1 MLLRLALRNLRR
13 HPWRSAATV
22 LGVALGIAAVLATL
36 SVGDNV
42 QANLRRTLEAATGP
56 ADLLV
61 APGSSGRA
69 VFTQTDV
76 PNLSA
81 VAGIDAV
88 APVLTYRAEPVSDV
102 IERND
107 TVVPGVGSGFQL
119 SGRDTTRPELLPA
132 ELAAG
137 AWPSAGSQ
145 GIALSEDFASQ
156 RGLTLGDTLSF
167 ASQFGNVPFT
177 LTGLLDDASG
187 LASTNGGRVGIVH
200 INDLQDAVRL
210 SGRVSLLELSLA
222 ESAAINDTK
231 VQLEEIL
238 GESYTVT
245 LPAGTGDFAAG
256 VVETLQ
262 SGLRVLAATLMAL
275 AGFMAYNTFAAAVVE
290 RTREYALLR
299 TICLTRAQVGRLALL
314 ETGII
319 SLLGLALGVLLGVA
333 LSYGITLVNA
343 RLLGYELRTLVIPVS
358 TLILAAI
365 IGFAVSLAAGYLPA
379 RAASRTPPI
388 VATRSAQD
396 VSLERPLTGFL
407 LVVSGVISALSP
419 WRGLWALLGS
429 AVSLGLLFLG
439 IIFLTPYLLRPTV
452 ALLRPFLKS
461 IFGLAGKLGGDF
473 ALRNAARNGVAI
485 GAVVVGLTLTVG
497 VGGMVA
503 GINRA
508 IADWVDTTIVG
519 DLFVTSPVGFPKG
532 FKERALDALPELS
545 GASGV
550 GVRVVR
556 LEPEGAERARSVA
569 LVLVEPERFN
579 PDEGFGSFQFV
590 TGQGDN
596 QVGYETLKAGGKL
609 LAASTLLER
618 FDIQQGS
625 VVSIRTS
632 DGFRNFEV
640 GGVVVDFTGGGE
652 AFIGSLDD
660 LERFGGGTPDLFV
673 MTLAPQANP
682 ETVRTSLV
690 GAFPELYLDIS
701 LNSEYQNRILS
712 LTQQTFYTTNAL
724 LALAIFI
731 AALGVANTLGMNLS
745 DRQHDIAMLR
755 TLGLTRRGVW
765 TLILSEGLLLVALG
779 TVLGVAS
786 GVLLSTV
793 ITAGANALTGFVIR
807 PAFPWTLILV
817 SFIASPIVGLLA
829 SLLPA
834 RRAARVAPVLALG
847 TSE

>member
-13 HPWRSAATV
+13 HPWRSVATV

-42 QANLRRTLEAATGP
+42 QANLRQTLEAATGP

-61 APGSSGRA
+61 APGAAGRA
-69 VFTQTDV
+69 VFEQSAV
-76 PNLSA
+76 PELSA
-81 VAGIDAV
+81 RPEIEAAL
-88 APVLTYRAEPVSDV
+88 PVLTYRAEPVSD
-102 IERND
+102 ITERSD
-107 TVVPGVGSGFQL
+107 TVVPGTTSGFQL
-119 SGRDTTRPELLPA
+119 SGRDTARPELLPA
-132 ELAAG
+132 TLSQG
-137 AWPSAGSQ
+137 VWPEAGSG
-145 GIALSEDFASQ
+145 GIALSGDFASQ
-156 RGLTLGDTLSF
+156 KGLELGDSISF
-167 ASQFGNVPFT
+167 ATQFGDVPFRV
-177 LTGLLDDASG
+177 TGFLDNASG
-187 LASTNGGRVGIVH
+187 LASTNGGRVGLVALG
-200 INDLQDAVRL
+200 DLQEAVRL

-222 ESAAINDTK
+222 DGVSVSEVKA
-231 VQLEEIL
+231 QLEKTL
-238 GESYTVT
+238 GEAYTVT
-245 LPAGTGDFAAG
+245 LPAGTGDFASG

-299 TICLTRAQVGRLALL
+299 TICLTRTQVQKLALL
-314 ETGII
+314 EAGLI
-319 SLLGLALGVLLGVA
+319 SLVGLAFGVLLGAA

-343 RLLGYELRTLVIPVS
+343 SLLGYELRTLVVPVS
-358 TLILAAI
+358 TLLLAAG

-379 RAASRTPPI
+379 RAASLTPPI
-388 VATRSAQD
+388 VAARSAED
-396 VSLERPLTGFL
+396 VNVERPLLGFT
-407 LVVSGVISALSP
+407 LVIAGVFSALSP
-419 WRGLWALLGS
+419 WRGLWALAGS
-429 AVSLGLLFLG
+429 ALSLGLLFLG
-439 IIFLTPYLLRPTV
+439 IIFLTPFLLRPTV
-452 ALLRPFLKS
+452 SILRPFLNS
-461 IFGLAGKLGGDF
+461 VFGLTGKLGGDF

-519 DLFVTSPVGFPKG
+519 DLFVTSPVGFPEG
-532 FKERALDALPELS
+532 FEDEALSTVPELEDV
-545 GASGV
+545 SGV

-556 LEPEGAERARSVA
+556 FEPEGAERGRSVA

-579 PDEGFGSFQFV
+579 PDEGFGRFQFV

-596 QVGYETLKAGGKL
+596 QRAYESLRAGGKL
-609 LAASTLLER
+609 LAANTLLER
-618 FDIQQGS
+618 FDVQQGS
-625 VVSIRTS
+625 VVSVRTS
-632 DGFRNFEV
+632 EGFREFEV

-660 LERFGGGTPDLFV
+660 LSRFGGGTPDLFV
-673 MTLAPQANP
+673 MTLKAGAEP
-682 ETVRTSLV
+682 EAVRTALSER
-690 GAFPELYLDIS
+690 FPELYLDIS
-701 LNSEYQNRILS
+701 LNQEYQDRILS

-765 TLILSEGLLLVALG
+765 TLVLSEGLLLVSLG
-779 TVLGVAS
+779 TVLGIAS
-786 GVLLSTV
+786 GVLLSRV
-793 ITAGANALTGFVIR
+793 ITAGANALTGFVIT
-807 PAFPWTLILV
+807 PAFPWTLIFV
-817 SFIASPIVGLLA
+817 SLIASPLVGLLA

-834 RRAARVAPVLALG
+834 RRATSVAPVLALG
-847 TSE
+847 SSE

>member
-13 HPWRSAATV
+13 HPWRSVATV

-42 QANLRRTLEAATGP
+42 QANLRRTLTAATGP

-61 APGSSGRA
+61 APGTSGRA
-69 VFTQTDV
+69 VFAQADV
-76 PNLSA
+76 PDLSTFEA
-81 VAGIDAV
+81 VEAA

-102 IERND
+102 IERTD

-119 SGRDTTRPELLPA
+119 SGRDTNRAELLPA

-137 AWPSAGSQ
+137 AWPGVRSQ
-145 GIALSEDFASQ
+145 GVALGEDFAAQ
-156 RGLTLGDTLSF
+156 RSLELGDTVAF
-167 ASQFGNVPFT
+167 ATQFGEVPFVI
-177 LTGLLDDASG
+177 TGLLDDASG
-187 LASTNGGRVGIVH
+187 LASTNGGRVGIVN
-200 INDLQDAVRL
+200 INDLQEAVNL
-210 SGRVSLLELSLA
+210 SGRVSLLELSLTENA
-222 ESAAINDTK
+222 SVNEVK
-231 VQLEEIL
+231 LQLEETL
-238 GESYTVT
+238 GESFTVT
-245 LPAGTGDFAAG
+245 LPAGTGDFASG

-299 TICLTRAQVGRLALL
+299 TICLTRGQVQRLALL
-314 ETGII
+314 EAGLI
-319 SLLGLALGVLLGVA
+319 SLVGLAFGILLGAA
-333 LSYGITLVNA
+333 LSYGITFVNA
-343 RLLGYELRTLVIPVS
+343 SLLGYELRTLVIPVQ
-358 TLILAAI
+358 TLFIAAG

-379 RAASRTPPI
+379 RAASLTPPI
-388 VATRSAQD
+388 VATRSAED
-396 VSLERPLTGFL
+396 VSVERPALGFA
-407 LVVSGVISALSP
+407 LVVAGVVSALSP
-419 WRGLWALLGS
+419 WRGLWALAGS

-452 ALLRPFLKS
+452 VLLRPLLRTV
-461 IFGLAGKLGGDF
+461 FGLAGKLGGDF

-485 GAVVVGLTLTVG
+485 GAVVVGLTLTIG

-503 GINRA
+503 GINKA

-519 DLFVTSPVGFPKG
+519 DLFVTSPVGFPEG
-532 FKERALDALPELS
+532 FEGEALEAVPEI
-545 GASGV
+545 GGVSGV

-556 LEPEGAERARSVA
+556 LEPPNGERARSVS

-596 QVGYETLKAGGKL
+596 QRGYETLRDGGKL

-618 FDIQQGS
+618 FDIEQGS

-632 DGFRNFEV
+632 EGFRDFEV

-652 AFIGSLDD
+652 AFIGSLNDSD
-660 LERFGGGTPDLFV
+660 RFGGGTPDLFV
-673 MTLAPQANP
+673 MTLAPQADA
-682 ETVRTSLV
+682 EAARASLV
-690 GAFPELYLDIS
+690 AAFPDLYLDIS
-701 LNSEYQNRILS
+701 LNQEYQNRILS

-765 TLILSEGLLLVALG
+765 TLILSEGLLLVSLG

-786 GVLLSTV
+786 GVLLSRV
-793 ITAGANALTGFVIR
+793 ITAGANALTGFVITA
-807 PAFPWTLILV
+807 AFPWTLILV
-817 SFIASPIVGLLA
+817 SLIASPVVGLLA

-834 RRAARVAPVLALG
+834 RRATSVAPVLALG
-847 TSE
+847 SAE